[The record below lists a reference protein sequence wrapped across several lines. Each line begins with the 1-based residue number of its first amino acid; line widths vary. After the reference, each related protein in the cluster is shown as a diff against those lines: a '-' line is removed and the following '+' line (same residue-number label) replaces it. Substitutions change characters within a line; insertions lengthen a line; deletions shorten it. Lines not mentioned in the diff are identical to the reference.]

1 MAGKKK
7 DKDPGWVAD
16 IESYSRQIWLA
27 GLGAYA
33 KVGKEGVKLFENL
46 IKDGEVAEMKAK
58 VEIDKQ
64 VDALKGKAKASKNP
78 LDEGKAKAEKA
89 KGRLTGKWNE
99 LEEAFD
105 KRLNSAVARLGVP
118 SRDEVKALNGKVD
131 ELTKLIEQ
139 MTSGK
144 APARKAAPKASPA
157 AAKPAAKPRAATTA
171 KTAAAKPA
179 AAKPAAASKAAAKP
193 AAKPAAKSTVAAKPA
208 AKPAA
213 KAAPS
218 ASSTSAAKP
227 APARKAPAKPRA
239 AVKPKA
245 PAKPKATP
253 AAVKT
258 AEPAAPA
265 APAPAPEAAKPS
277 ES

>member
-46 IKDGEVAEMKAK
+46 IKDGEVAEKKAK
-58 VEIDKQ
+58 AEIDKQ
-64 VDALKGKAKASKNP
+64 VDTLKGKAKASKSP
-78 LDEGKAKAEKA
+78 LDEAKSKADKA
-89 KGRLTGKWNE
+89 KGRLTGKWSE

-118 SRDEVKALNGKVD
+118 SQSEVKALNSKVD

-144 APARKAAPKASPA
+144 APAAKAAPKA
-157 AAKPAAKPRAATTA
+157 KPRAAAT
-171 KTAAAKPA
+171 KPA
-179 AAKPAAASKAAAKP
+179 AATLPA
-193 AAKPAAKSTVAAKPA
+193 VAHAQ
-208 AKPAA
+208 
-213 KAAPS
+213 S
-218 ASSTSAAKP
+218 
-227 APARKAPAKPRA
+227 R
-239 AVKPKA
+239 
-245 PAKPKATP
+245 
-253 AAVKT
+253 
-258 AEPAAPA
+258 
-265 APAPAPEAAKPS
+265 
-277 ES
+277 

>member
-7 DKDPGWVAD
+7 DDKDPGWVAD

-46 IKDGEVAEMKAK
+46 IKDGEAAEEKAK

-64 VDALKGKAKASKNP
+64 VDALKGKAKSGKNP
-78 LDEGKAKAEKA
+78 LDAGKAKAEKA

-118 SRDEVKALNGKVD
+118 SRDEVKALNSKVD

-139 MTSGK
+139 LAGG
-144 APARKAAPKASPA
+144 KAAPKAKPA
-157 AAKPAAKPRAATTA
+157 AAKPAAKPRARATTA

-179 AAKPAAASKAAAKP
+179 AAKPTAASKP
-193 AAKPAAKSTVAAKPA
+193 AAKPAAKSTSAAKPA
-208 AKPAA
+208 AKKPAA
-213 KAAPS
+213 KTASS
-218 ASSTSAAKP
+218 ASSSTAAKP
-227 APARKAPAKPRA
+227 ATARKAPAKPKA
-239 AVKPKA
+239 AAKPKA

-253 AAVKT
+253 AAVKA

-265 APAPAPEAAKPS
+265 AATPAPAAKPS